1 MGIFISLCGLPDD
14 HQFIILISNLNEK
27 GYQGKFSKMINVKSD
42 QSAFNLIELSI
53 ILAVIG
59 ILAGLAIPNFMQ
71 MTPRIR
77 LNNAAQRIATD
88 LQFARMRSIT
98 IGKEC
103 RLNFNVSE
111 DRYTIEEGNRSSGS
125 TSWTTIADQEERK
138 FNDSSNLYYHKNIDI
153 QSVSKNPI
161 FTPKGLSSETTVIQ
175 IQNDR
180 GNKKDILV
188 NIAGRIKIAQ

>member
-1 MGIFISLCGLPDD
+1 
-14 HQFIILISNLNEK
+14 
-27 GYQGKFSKMINVKSD
+27 MINVKCD
-42 QSAFNLIELSI
+42 QSAFSLIELSI
-53 ILAVIG
+53 ILAIIG
-59 ILAGLAIPNFMQ
+59 ILAVIAIPNIME

-98 IGKEC
+98 TGKEC
-103 RLNFNVSE
+103 RLNYNASE
-111 DRYTIEEGNRSSGS
+111 DSYTIEEGNRSSGS
-125 TSWTTIADQEERK
+125 TSWNIIADQEERK

-153 QSVSKNPI
+153 QSVSQNPTI
-161 FTPKGLSSETTVIQ
+161 FTPKGLSSTTTVIQ

-188 NIAGRIKIAQ
+188 NIAGRIKISHE